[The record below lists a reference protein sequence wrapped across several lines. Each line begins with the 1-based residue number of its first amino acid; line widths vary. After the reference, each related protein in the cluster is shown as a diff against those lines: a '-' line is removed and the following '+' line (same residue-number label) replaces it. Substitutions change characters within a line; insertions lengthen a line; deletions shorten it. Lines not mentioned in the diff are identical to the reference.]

1 MPHYGLITVCSLSIV
16 ILAALRPAG
25 AQFASLAT
33 NVPASANAI
42 ALVDVKRLF
51 ASPLA
56 LKEEWQDKYD
66 RAFASGLC
74 AIPPFTNRLVLAAEL
89 DYEHM
94 QPAWELA
101 VAELADT
108 RTAAMIARTIKG
120 ILDPIGTFPAVAIR
134 DDSYV
139 VELGNKRLGAMAPA
153 NRQFVARWLRE
164 IQSRAAPAL
173 SSYLKGSLAASE
185 KSQIVIA
192 FDLEDAVP
200 PKIIRAKLAAS
211 ETLVAKK
218 VNVDAA
224 AKALATLRG
233 LALEVAVSDAA
244 SGRIRIHFSGDTTAL
259 KPVAMPLFLEIVG
272 DLGAYV
278 ADIESWSVTVE
289 PKRITLDGPLS
300 TAGMRRVLAL
310 VDSPTSTILSSDNQ
324 QASQSSEASAQA
336 HASQQYF
343 RSLMSILDDLRAE
356 GKTSKTLAQN
366 GMWFDKWARRIDRM
380 PIQNVDPELLEFGR
394 AVAAGLRNM
403 ASNIRGVGINSA
415 AQNAQVAAANYS
427 YFTDWFY
434 VDAQQRAVRAQQRAK
449 GVLSARDVYQS
460 IENEA
465 ARIRQI
471 LTERYKIAF

>member
-1 MPHYGLITVCSLSIV
+1 MLRHWFTTICSLSIV
-16 ILAALRPAG
+16 ILATPRPAK
-25 AQFASLAT
+25 AQFESLAT
-33 NVPASANAI
+33 NVPASANVI
-42 ALVDVKRLF
+42 ALVDVKPLF

-56 LKEEWQDKYD
+56 LKEGWKDKYD

-74 AIPPFTNRLVLAAEL
+74 AIPPFTDRLVLAAEL

-108 RTAAMIARTIKG
+108 RTAAMIARTSKG
-120 ILDPIGTFPAVAIR
+120 ALDPIGKFPAVAIR

-139 VELGNKRLGAMAPA
+139 VELGNKRLGAVAPA

-164 IQSRAAPAL
+164 IQSRTTATL

-185 KSQIVIA
+185 KSQIVVA

-200 PKIIRAKLAAS
+200 PEVIRAKLAAS
-211 ETLVAKK
+211 ETLAAKK
-218 VNVDAA
+218 VDVDAA
-224 AKALATLRG
+224 ANALTTLRG
-233 LALEVAVSDAA
+233 LALEVAASDAA
-244 SGRIRIHFSGDTTAL
+244 SGRLRIHFSGDATVL
-259 KPVAMPLFLEIVG
+259 KPVALPLLLEILG

-278 ADIESWSVTVE
+278 ADVESWRVTVE

-310 VDSPTSTILSSDNQ
+310 VDSPTSTILASDHQ
-324 QASQSSEASAQA
+324 QTSQSSEASGQA
-336 HASQQYF
+336 LASQQYF
-343 RSLMSILDDLRAE
+343 NSLMSILEDLRAE
-356 GKTSKTLAQN
+356 GKTSKTIAQN

-380 PIQNVDPELLEFGR
+380 PIQHVDPELLEFGR
-394 AVAAGLRNM
+394 AVAAGLRSM
-403 ASNIRGVGINSA
+403 ASNIRGVGIQSA
-415 AQNAQVAAANYS
+415 AQNAQVVAANYS
-427 YFTDWFY
+427 YFSDWFY

-471 LTERYKIAF
+471 LTERYNIAF

>member
-1 MPHYGLITVCSLSIV
+1 MLHHWFTTICSLSIV
-16 ILAALRPAG
+16 ILAAPRPAK
-25 AQFASLAT
+25 AQFESLAT
-33 NVPASANAI
+33 NVPASANVI
-42 ALVDVKRLF
+42 ALVDVKPLF

-56 LKEEWQDKYD
+56 LKEGWKDKYD

-74 AIPPFTNRLVLAAEL
+74 AIPPFTDRLVLAAEL

-108 RTAAMIARTIKG
+108 RTAAMIARTSKG
-120 ILDPIGTFPAVAIR
+120 ALDPIGKFPAVAIR

-139 VELGNKRLGAMAPA
+139 VELGNKRLGAVAPA

-164 IQSRAAPAL
+164 IQSRTAATL

-185 KSQIVIA
+185 KSQIVVA

-200 PKIIRAKLAAS
+200 PEVIRAKLAAS
-211 ETLVAKK
+211 ETLAAKK
-218 VNVDAA
+218 VDVDAA
-224 AKALATLRG
+224 ANALATLRG

-244 SGRIRIHFSGDTTAL
+244 SGRLRIHFSGDATLL
-259 KPVAMPLFLEIVG
+259 KPVALPLLLEILG

-278 ADIESWSVTVE
+278 ADVEGWRVTVE

-310 VDSPTSTILSSDNQ
+310 VDSPTSTILASDHQ
-324 QASQSSEASAQA
+324 QTSQSSETSGQA
-336 HASQQYF
+336 LASQQYF
-343 RSLMSILDDLRAE
+343 NSLMSILEDLRAE
-356 GKTSKTLAQN
+356 GKTSKTIAQN

-380 PIQNVDPELLEFGR
+380 PIQHVDPELLEFGR
-394 AVAAGLRNM
+394 AVAAGLRSM
-403 ASNIRGVGINSA
+403 ASNIRGVGIQSA
-415 AQNAQVAAANYS
+415 AQNAQVVAANYS
-427 YFTDWFY
+427 YFSDWFY

-471 LTERYKIAF
+471 LTERYNIAF